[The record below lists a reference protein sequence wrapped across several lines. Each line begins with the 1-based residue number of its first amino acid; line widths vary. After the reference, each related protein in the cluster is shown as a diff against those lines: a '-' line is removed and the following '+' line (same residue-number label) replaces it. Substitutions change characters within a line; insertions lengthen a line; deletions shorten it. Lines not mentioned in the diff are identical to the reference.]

1 MSTIEVV
8 EKKAVNMASLK
19 EELADIK
26 KRDGEL
32 SFRGQKTEE
41 YLAEF
46 HLLKAKKAEEL
57 FSKIN
62 DLGVP
67 RLKDSHINKVVD
79 TLPTSVPELKVIL
92 QGYAVPV
99 TNDNMKKIVD
109 IVAEYAEK

>member
-8 EKKAVNMASLK
+8 EKKSVSMASLK
-19 EELADIK
+19 EELAEIK

-46 HLLKAKKAEEL
+46 HLIKAKKAEEL
-57 FSKIN
+57 FGKIS
-62 DLGVP
+62 DLAIP
-67 RLKDSHINKVVD
+67 RLKDTHVNKIVD
-79 TLPTSVPELKVIL
+79 LLPKSVAELKVIL

-99 TNDNMKKIVD
+99 TNDNMKKVVD
-109 IVAEYAEK
+109 IVAEYLDK